1 MSFKVLFKVIV
12 FLAILFVLL
21 YIGLN
26 NRQSIDFYFPVLLEK
41 KWTDQA
47 GIVYFVMFA
56 AGVLAGALLTVGT
69 GGGRGRSK
77 GPSKGD
83 K

>member
-21 YIGLN
+21 YIGMN
-26 NRQSIDFYFPVLLEK
+26 NRQSIDFYFPILLDK

-56 AGVLAGALLTVGT
+56 AGVLAGALLTA

-77 GPSKGD
+77 GPSKAE

>member
-21 YIGLN
+21 YIGMN
-26 NRQSIDFYFPVLLEK
+26 NRQTVDFSFPLLLDK

-56 AGVLAGALLTVGT
+56 AGTLAGALLTA
-69 GGGRGRSK
+69 GGGKGRSK
-77 GPSKGD
+77 GPAKSEK
-83 K
+83 

>member
-1 MSFKVLFKVIV
+1 MSFKVLFRCIV

-21 YIGLN
+21 YIGSH
-26 NRQSIDFYFPVLLEK
+26 NRQTVDFNFPILLDK
-41 KWTDQA
+41 KWTDEA

-56 AGVLAGALLTVGT
+56 AGVIAGALLTAGT
-69 GGGRGRSK
+69 GGKGRSK
-77 GPSKGD
+77 SPSKGD

>member
-1 MSFKVLFKVIV
+1 MSFKVLFRCIV

-21 YIGLN
+21 YIGSH
-26 NRQSIDFYFPVLLEK
+26 NRQTVDFNFPILLDK
-41 KWTDQA
+41 KWTDEA

-56 AGVLAGALLTVGT
+56 AGVIAGALLTAGT
-69 GGGRGRSK
+69 GGKSRSK
-77 GPSKGD
+77 SPSKGD

>member
-1 MSFKVLFKVIV
+1 MSFKVLLKVII

-21 YIGLN
+21 YIGME
-26 NRQSIDFYFPVLLEK
+26 NRQSVDFYFPILLDK

-47 GIVYFVMFA
+47 GIVFFVMFA
-56 AGVLAGALLTVGT
+56 AGVLAGALLTA
-69 GGGRGRSK
+69 GGGKGRSK
-77 GPSKGD
+77 SPSKGD

>member
-1 MSFKVLFKVIV
+1 MSIKVLFKCIV

-21 YIGLN
+21 YIGMN
-26 NRQSIDFYFPVLLEK
+26 NRQAIDFYFPILLDK

-56 AGVLAGALLTVGT
+56 AGVIAGALLTAGS
-69 GGGRGRSK
+69 GGKGRSK
-77 GPSKGD
+77 PAKNE

>member
-1 MSFKVLFKVIV
+1 MSFKVLFRVIV

-21 YIGLN
+21 YIGMN
-26 NRQSIDFYFPVLLEK
+26 NRQSVDFFFPILLDK

-56 AGVLAGALLTVGT
+56 AGVLAGALLTA
-69 GGGRGRSK
+69 GGGGKARGK
-77 GPSKGD
+77 PSKSE